1 MAGAGAGAGFGAG
14 LGIDGIGG
22 IGGNVILILNRLR
35 PLLVHPSAELE
46 IIPMINNTI
55 KTDAN
60 FTILT
65 LKENPPVQ
73 MIRQSTTKR

>member
-1 MAGAGAGAGFGAG
+1 MVGAGVGAGAGAGFGAG
-14 LGIDGIGG
+14 LGIGG

-65 LKENPPVQ
+65 LKENSPV
-73 MIRQSTTKR
+73 